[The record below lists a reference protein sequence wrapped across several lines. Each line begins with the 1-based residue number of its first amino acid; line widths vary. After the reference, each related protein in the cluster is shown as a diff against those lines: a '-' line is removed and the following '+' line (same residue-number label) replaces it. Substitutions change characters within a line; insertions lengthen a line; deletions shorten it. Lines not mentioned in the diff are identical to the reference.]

1 MTHCLQT
8 KKAVD
13 VGRPGRISVEDI
25 IFIIRKDP
33 KKYARVKELLTMS
46 EELRQARKA
55 FDESMLVKANTT
67 ATTSASSSSKPSKKE
82 ATKDAK
88 KQT

>member
-1 MTHCLQT
+1 M
-8 KKAVD
+8 
-13 VGRPGRISVEDI
+13 EDI

-55 FDESMLVKANTT
+55 FDESMLVKAGGGGGGAGKPAAT
-67 ATTSASSSSKPSKKE
+67 AAAAGKDVKKD
-82 ATKDAK
+82 T
-88 KQT
+88 

>member
-1 MTHCLQT
+1 M
-8 KKAVD
+8 
-13 VGRPGRISVEDI
+13 EDI

-55 FDESMLVKANTT
+55 FDESMLVKAGGGGGGGGGAGKPAAT
-67 ATTSASSSSKPSKKE
+67 AATASAGKDVKKD
-82 ATKDAK
+82 T
-88 KQT
+88 

>member
-1 MTHCLQT
+1 M
-8 KKAVD
+8 D

-55 FDESMLVKANTT
+55 FDESMLVKAGGGGGGGGGAGKPAAT
-67 ATTSASSSSKPSKKE
+67 AATAAAGKDIKKD
-82 ATKDAK
+82 T
-88 KQT
+88 

>member
-1 MTHCLQT
+1 M
-8 KKAVD
+8 
-13 VGRPGRISVEDI
+13 EDI

-55 FDESMLVKANTT
+55 FDESMLVKAGGGGSGSGGGG
-67 ATTSASSSSKPSKKE
+67 ASKPAATAATSSAGKDVKKD
-82 ATKDAK
+82 T
-88 KQT
+88 

>member
-1 MTHCLQT
+1 M
-8 KKAVD
+8 D

-55 FDESMLVKANTT
+55 FDESMLVKAGGGGGGAGKPAAT
-67 ATTSASSSSKPSKKE
+67 AATAAAGKDIKKD
-82 ATKDAK
+82 T
-88 KQT
+88 

>member
-1 MTHCLQT
+1 M
-8 KKAVD
+8 
-13 VGRPGRISVEDI
+13 EDI

-55 FDESMLVKANTT
+55 FDESMLVKAGGGGSGSGGGGGGG
-67 ATTSASSSSKPSKKE
+67 ASKPAATAATASTGKDVKKD
-82 ATKDAK
+82 T
-88 KQT
+88 

>member
-1 MTHCLQT
+1 M
-8 KKAVD
+8 D

-55 FDESMLVKANTT
+55 FDESMLVKAGGGSGGGAGSAGKPAAT
-67 ATTSASSSSKPSKKE
+67 AAAAGKDVKKD
-82 ATKDAK
+82 T
-88 KQT
+88 

>member
-1 MTHCLQT
+1 M
-8 KKAVD
+8 
-13 VGRPGRISVEDI
+13 EDI

-55 FDESMLVKANTT
+55 FDESMLVKAGGGSGGGSGSGGGGGGG
-67 ATTSASSSSKPSKKE
+67 ASKPAATAATASTGKDVKKD
-82 ATKDAK
+82 T
-88 KQT
+88 